1 MKIDEKKLK
10 ALLTERGLTAGKL
23 AAKMG
28 VTGGCITQYKHGTVR
43 PLTAHKLAAALGVG
57 VEAILV
63 EEEGAV

>member
-1 MKIDEKKLK
+1 VKIDKKKLK
-10 ALLTERGLTAGKL
+10 ALLSERGLTAGAL
-23 AAKMG
+23 ASKMG
-28 VTGGCITQYKHGTVR
+28 VTGSCITQYKYGTVR